1 MFWEAEESNRFRLR
15 KLETS
20 ERESIL
26 SRIKQV
32 LEKDEDIV
40 LAVVHGSFI
49 SEERFRDIDVA
60 IYVGKGV
67 DYLSKKFSLEKK
79 LEKETG
85 MPVDVNVLNN
95 APAWFMNRALGKG
108 KLLVEKY
115 PIYEKLYLL
124 SLDQV

>member
-1 MFWEAEESNRFRLR
+1 EAEESNRFRLR

-20 ERESIL
+20 EKESIL
-26 SRIKQV
+26 SMIKQV

-49 SEERFRDIDVA
+49 SEEHFRDIDVA

-85 MPVDVNVLNN
+85 IPVDVNVLNN
-95 APAWFMNRALGKG
+95 APAWFMNRVLGKG